1 MNIDF
6 IELVKNLLDKYG
18 YMYMNDTIELSF
30 NTLLSY
36 TSLEDGDITRI
47 IDFMNKYFESSS
59 GRFER
64 IRIKEI
70 LDKLIIFQRLDQYNL
85 SIINLDII
93 EGHNLIMFQ
102 KLSESFLK
110 NHYSWIEEN
119 RYSILIHQ
127 VIPEYLLP
135 EDKISTYRELN
146 YKISPKENISI
157 FPKYLRG
164 FKYVDNKL
172 LGFKCGY
179 DSGLLQKIL
188 SVESMKFVNDVS
200 NYFPV
205 LIDPLDIIVDT
216 ELMVSNYVTYI
227 KFPSNIIKLRN
238 DVGGLWRLLI

>member
-1 MNIDF
+1 MNVDF
-6 IELVKNLLDKYG
+6 IELVKNLLYKYG
-18 YMYMNDTIELSF
+18 YRYMNDTIELSF

-47 IDFMNKYFESSS
+47 INFMNKYFESSS

-64 IRIKEI
+64 TRIKEI
-70 LDKLIIFQRLDQYNL
+70 LDKLIIFQRLNQYNL
-85 SIINLDII
+85 SILNLDII

-127 VIPEYLLP
+127 VIPESLLP
-135 EDKISTYRELN
+135 KDKVSTYRELN
-146 YKISPKENISI
+146 YKISPKENIST

-172 LGFKCGY
+172 LGFKCGC